1 MDWAGAVQAKGEQS
15 VLWALMYLAMA
26 RSRSGTDS
34 NEPLRMRRRVMAE
47 KKPSIALIQ
56 EAEVGVKWKTHRG

>member
-1 MDWAGAVQAKGEQS
+1 VSFDVARDGALQIGDRLEGAS
-15 VLWALMYLAMA
+15 AD
-26 RSRSGTDS
+26 RH
-34 NEPLRMRRRVMAE
+34 RVMAE